1 MEEKFIG
8 FGEALVGEG
17 NEVSH
22 IDLIIGDVDG
32 PAGTALSVA
41 LASQNWGHTTLFA
54 VLTPNLLVKP
64 VTLIAPKVTI
74 KNMKQAGLAF
84 GPAQYAIA
92 KAVAD
97 SVEEGVI
104 PENDVDKLVV
114 ICGLFIHPDASD
126 ADKVYK
132 YNYEAVKLAIKRAM
146 NKEPKI
152 DEIIAKKDVV
162 EHPFYK
168 PSK

>member
-1 MEEKFIG
+1 MNERTIW

-17 NEVSH
+17 NEVAH
-22 IDLIIGDVDG
+22 IDLIIGKCDG
-32 PAGTALSVA
+32 PAGIALSTA
-41 LASQNWGHTTLFA
+41 LASQNAGHTTLFA

-74 KNMKQAGLAF
+74 ENMKQAELAF

-97 SVEEGVI
+97 SVEEGIIPKDKVDDLVI
-104 PENDVDKLVV
+104 
-114 ICGLFIHPDASD
+114 ICGLFIHPKASD
-126 ADKVYK
+126 PDKVFK
-132 YNYEAVKLAIKRAM
+132 YNYEAVKLAIKRAL
-146 NKEPKI
+146 NLEPKV
-152 DEIIAKKDVV
+152 DEILEKKDKV

-168 PSK
+168 PK